1 MRSLVQLGKHSYFSL
16 VSCPKT
22 CEEDMRKIRL
32 VQPKLKLTILVNN
45 RNPAQKR
52 SSQNPPKVL
61 LLTWTECFIF
71 SFYFCD
77 YLCLPKFFIPSSG
90 QIFKWKCSF
99 KMRSWKDLS
108 GEALRGKIFVF
119 FSDEI
124 IYLKGIEVFVFFMF
138 FQRGFPS
145 DLF

>member
-22 CEEDMRKIRL
+22 CEEDVRKIGL

-71 SFYFCD
+71 
-77 YLCLPKFFIPSSG
+77 PFIFVIICVFQNFLFHRQDRFLNENAPS
-90 QIFKWKCSF
+90 KW
-99 KMRSWKDLS
+99 
-108 GEALRGKIFVF
+108 GVGKICLGKHWEETFLYF
-119 FSDEI
+119 FRRN
-124 IYLKGIEVFVFFMF
+124 YLFKRHWSIFFHV